1 MKTFKTLLGM
11 TVLAMMAASC
21 SNDLADVQAPEQASE
36 VGGIHFTATIAPKSF
51 DATTRALV
59 EDTENGVLHSNWA
72 VGEAIIMNYNVK
84 QGDFEK
90 NRFAKAVVTAVNPT
104 TGAATIEANLAEGA
118 IDGSEISMS
127 YPEEGYTMA
136 NEEVQDGTL
145 SGKMDVRRGK
155 GTIEVNGTE
164 ATLASGAKLD
174 AVYAIVKF
182 TTKNMA
188 GDLLETQRLYIGDCD
203 GETFISIFTN
213 DDEIYAALPPTN
225 EYTNTLWFDVWDHD
239 GDPYITKGTAN
250 LEAGKFYEVE
260 LKMAT
265 VGDVILSNGAF
276 AAPKTRDAVAMIAY
290 LDGDAETTTHG
301 LAVALGDLGGS
312 TEYSWDNSGTNN
324 GGKTAAELVANW
336 ASSNTAPVGTWCLP
350 SAYDWQHMFIG
361 CGSASK
367 YVTPLTDAMR
377 FDNAGFS
384 EKLFNA
390 GGSDASVKLWNYWSS
405 TEQDSDKAWYFYFR
419 EPEFNYNSKKGGCYI
434 RAVLAF

>member
-1 MKTFKTLLGM
+1 MKTFKSFLGM
-11 TVLAMMAASC
+11 AVLTLMAASC
-21 SNDLADVQAPEQASE
+21 SNDMNDVQAPEQVAKD
-36 VGGIHFTATIAPKSF
+36 GTIHFTATIAPKSF

-90 NRFAKAVVTAVNPT
+90 NMFAKAVVTAVNPT
-104 TGAATIEANLAEGA
+104 TGAATIDAKLAEGA

-164 ATLASGAKLD
+164 ATLASGAKLN

-182 TTKNMA
+182 TTKDMA

-203 GETFISIFTN
+203 GKTFITILTN
-213 DDEIYAALPPTN
+213 DNEIYAALPPTN
-225 EYTNTLWFDVWDHD
+225 EYTETLWFDAWNYD

-301 LAVALGDLGGS
+301 LAIALEDANDDATWNANGS
-312 TEYSWDNSGTNN
+312 NN
-324 GGKTAAELVANW
+324 GGKTAVEIVADW
-336 ASSNTAPVGTWCLP
+336 ASGKLVTGGTWRLP
-350 SAYDWQHMFIG
+350 SAYDWQHMLIG
-361 CGSASK
+361 CGS
-367 YVTPLTDAMR
+367 
-377 FDNAGFS
+377 
-384 EKLFNA
+384 
-390 GGSDASVKLWNYWSS
+390 SS
-405 TEQDSDKAWYFYFR
+405 TYTEPLDPSHTLDFGYGSFKTMLMKATGKSADEAELYFFWTSTEDTTRAWYYSFYSSKFS
-419 EPEFNYNSKKGGCYI
+419 PEDKGHLNAV

>member
-21 SNDLADVQAPEQASE
+21 SNDLADVQAPEQVAKD
-36 VGGIHFTATIAPKSF
+36 GTIHFTATIAPKSF

-84 QGDFEK
+84 QGDSYK
-90 NRFAKAVVTAVNPT
+90 NMFTRAEVKAVNPT

-182 TTKNMA
+182 TTKDMA

-203 GETFISIFTN
+203 GEAFISIFTN

-225 EYTNTLWFDVWDHD
+225 EYTNTLWFDVWDYDAAHA
-239 GDPYITKGTAN
+239 YVAKGTAN
-250 LEAGKFYEVE
+250 LEAGKFYQVD
-260 LKMAT
+260 LKLAT
-265 VGDVILSNGAF
+265 VGDVVLADGSF
-276 AAPKTRDAVAMIAY
+276 AKPGTEDAVAMIAY

-301 LAVALGDLGGS
+301 LAIALEDASSSNVNWANAAS
-312 TEYSWDNSGTNN
+312 TVST
-324 GGKTAAELVANW
+324 W
-336 ASSNTAPVGTWCLP
+336 ASSNAVTGGTWRLP
-350 SAYDWQHMFIG
+350 SIYDWQRMLIG
-361 CGSASK
+361 CSGTDTYAEELSDGLGFANG
-367 YVTPLTDAMR
+367 PLI
-377 FDNAGFS
+377 
-384 EKLFNA
+384 EKLKAA
-390 GGSDASVKLWNYWSS
+390 GGDECPSSSRYWSS
-405 TEQDSDKAWYFYFR
+405 TEYKNPDSEEATGAWAYYFSD
-419 EPEFNYNSKKGGCYI
+419 SKIHWLVETGDCRI
-434 RAVLAF
+434 RAALAF

>member
-1 MKTFKTLLGM
+1 MKTFKTLFGM
-11 TVLAMMAASC
+11 MAVALMAASC
-21 SNDLADVQAPEQASE
+21 SNDMNDVQAPEQASE
-36 VGGIHFTATIAPKSF
+36 VGGIHFTATIAPKNF
-51 DATTRALV
+51 DAQTRALV
-59 EDTENGVLHSNWA
+59 DNGDGTLSSNWA

-84 QGDFEK
+84 QGDTTK
-90 NRFAKAVVTAVNPT
+90 PMFAKAVVTAVNPT
-104 TGAATIEANLAEGA
+104 TGAATIDAKLAEGA

-182 TTKNMA
+182 TVK
-188 GDLLETQRLYIGDCD
+188 DLKGTAFEMQKAVISNSE
-203 GETFISIFTN
+203 GETVIAVTHTGSDF
-213 DDEIYAALPPTN
+213 YAVMPPTN
-225 EYTNTLWFDVWDHD
+225 EYTGTLWFNVTKNDET
-239 GDPYITKGTAN
+239 PYIAKGTAN

-324 GGKTAAELVANW
+324 DGKTAAEIVADW

-419 EPEFNYNSKKGGCYI
+419 GPKFNYNSKKGGCYI

>member
-1 MKTFKTLLGM
+1 MKTFKTLFGM
-11 TVLAMMAASC
+11 MAVALMAASC
-21 SNDLADVQAPEQASE
+21 SNDMNDVQAPEQASE

-84 QGDFEK
+84 QGDSYK
-90 NRFAKAVVTAVNPT
+90 NMFTRAEVKAVNPT

-182 TTKNMA
+182 TVK
-188 GDLLETQRLYIGDCD
+188 DLKGTAFEMQKAVISNSE
-203 GETFISIFTN
+203 GETVIAVTHTGSDF
-213 DDEIYAALPPTN
+213 YAVMPPTN
-225 EYTNTLWFDVWDHD
+225 EYTGTLWFNVTKNDET
-239 GDPYITKGTAN
+239 PYIAKGTAN

-350 SAYDWQHMFIG
+350 SSYDWQHMFIG

-367 YVTPLTDAMR
+367 YVTPLTGAMK

-419 EPEFNYNSKKGGCYI
+419 GPEFNYNSKKGGCYI

>member
-1 MKTFKTLLGM
+1 M
-11 TVLAMMAASC
+11 
-21 SNDLADVQAPEQASE
+21 
-36 VGGIHFTATIAPKSF
+36 
-51 DATTRALV
+51 
-59 EDTENGVLHSNWA
+59 
-72 VGEAIIMNYNVK
+72 
-84 QGDFEK
+84 
-90 NRFAKAVVTAVNPT
+90 
-104 TGAATIEANLAEGA
+104 
-118 IDGSEISMS
+118 
-127 YPEEGYTMA
+127 
-136 NEEVQDGTL
+136 
-145 SGKMDVRRGK
+145 
-155 GTIEVNGTE
+155 
-164 ATLASGAKLD
+164 
-174 AVYAIVKF
+174 
-182 TTKNMA
+182 
-188 GDLLETQRLYIGDCD
+188 
-203 GETFISIFTN
+203 
-213 DDEIYAALPPTN
+213 PPTN
-225 EYTNTLWFDVWDHD
+225 EYTGTLWFNVTKNDET
-239 GDPYITKGTAN
+239 PYIAKGTAN

-324 GGKTAAELVANW
+324 DGKTAAEIVADW

-361 CGSASK
+361 CGSISE
-367 YVTPLTDAMR
+367 YVTPLTDAMS

-419 EPEFNYNSKKGGCYI
+419 GPEFNYNSKKGGCYI